1 MAESYQGD
9 EQVSEENKLSRRESI
24 KDAAIGAAA
33 VAGAGVLGAAP
44 AQAQTQCTPSWL
56 PAKWDYEAD
65 VVIVGLGGAGASAAI
80 EAHDKGAKVLV
91 LEKQP
96 YGEGQLTGYAHF
108 SNSRLC
114 GGVFHSPH
122 PDGDRAAMVEY
133 VKAMMSGEN
142 IPWKL
147 EGEQPHVS
155 DAMAKMYVQ
164 EIYGLRDWL
173 LSIDPDLDEKAMAP
187 SGEASFPMFPKF
199 KEAKYGATRSIQ
211 YKGKPSADRFMPD
224 EKTSNTN
231 GEAWM
236 WALLEEGIRKQRPN
250 ISLHFNTPAKRL
262 IQNPDTKEI
271 YGVIAQK
278 DGKEIAVKA
287 KKAVILTAGGL
298 EYNVAMRRAFLEGA
312 GVKGYGFY
320 GSG

>member
-1 MAESYQGD
+1 MSDKKQI
-9 EQVSEENKLSRRESI
+9 SRRAFI

-33 VAGAGVLGAAP
+33 VAGAGILNASPVD
-44 AQAQTQCTPSWL
+44 AQTQCIPSWL
-56 PAKWDYEAD
+56 PAKWDLEAD

-96 YGEGQLTGYAHF
+96 YGEGNLAGYTHF

-122 PDGDRAAMVEY
+122 PDGDRTAMVEY

-164 EIYGLRDWL
+164 EIYGLREWL
-173 LSIDPDLDEKAMAP
+173 M
-187 SGEASFPMFPKF
+187 
-199 KEAKYGATRSIQ
+199 
-211 YKGKPSADRFMPD
+211 
-224 EKTSNTN
+224 
-231 GEAWM
+231 
-236 WALLEEGIRKQRPN
+236 
-250 ISLHFNTPAKRL
+250 
-262 IQNPDTKEI
+262 
-271 YGVIAQK
+271 
-278 DGKEIAVKA
+278 
-287 KKAVILTAGGL
+287 
-298 EYNVAMRRAFLEGA
+298 
-312 GVKGYGFY
+312 
-320 GSG
+320 